1 MSFPFH
7 YFFENIDLRWRLST
21 QLITLWTCVK
31 KDNIGLA
38 QIFENSIIENKNPN
52 HRLLYSIYYNKTH
65 YTMYFVLIPL
75 NLCKCFKIHN
85 VHMRYRKHKN
95 FLNILAA
102 WERDRRCQIR
112 CAGELIW
119 VMAAARSSNRRHI
132 SSLRTGVSDVT
143 TLLARLSTGRW
154 LPTLLFYYM
163 FIVFIMHVT

>member
-85 VHMRYRKHKN
+85 VHMRYRK
-95 FLNILAA
+95 NIKTSLIFWRHEKETDVVKYVVRVNWFEWWPLRDLLTAA
-102 WERDRRCQIR
+102 IYHPS
-112 CAGELIW
+112 ELGW
-119 VMAAARSSNRRHI
+119 VTSPHC
-132 SSLRTGVSDVT
+132 
-143 TLLARLSTGRW
+143 LLACQRVVDYLLYYFITC
-154 LPTLLFYYM
+154 LLFSLC
-163 FIVFIMHVT
+163 T